1 MKKVGSICGL
11 RRCGGGRN
19 FKLKCFP
26 RLFRLPNLPTDQASF
41 GLGRSALSQPAC
53 RLWRRRTPAS
63 PSRRMSGGNR
73 GSGSCLFAR
82 CVAPP
87 PRAPSQ
93 RGRRLALA
101 SRRRDHRA
109 SSTLALRPGHVGHD
123 GGGDDDDDDDLATY
137 LSCMYGKR
145 LRGPAPRGAKS
156 YVSGI
161 QVPGAAPGVGS
172 FVGGSECLIPLLS

>member
-1 MKKVGSICGL
+1 MPSVAAAHS
-11 RRCGGGRN
+11 
-19 FKLKCFP
+19 
-26 RLFRLPNLPTDQASF
+26 RLALAPNEWWESRVWVLPFCSLCS
-41 GLGRSALSQPAC
+41 
-53 RLWRRRTPAS
+53 
-63 PSRRMSGGNR
+63 
-73 GSGSCLFAR
+73 
-82 CVAPP
+82 PP

-161 QVPGAAPGVGS
+161 QVSPGAAPGVGS